1 MQESLDQLVT
11 VKEAAARLACSEIAL
26 RKWLSE
32 GTLPFVKVGRL
43 TRIRQSD
50 IEAWMRLGL
59 QPVQDQKEVR

>member
-1 MQESLDQLVT
+1 MQESFDQLVT
-11 VKEAAARLACSEIAL
+11 VKDAATRLACSEIAL

-50 IEAWMRLGL
+50 LDACMRLGL
-59 QPVQDQKEVR
+59 RPADQSPL